1 MAGISERVQVKISG
15 WSLKIKRN
23 ADKTGLAEAVVAA
36 EIPRNRLKPLVS
48 MENLLSMSLNRL
60 TRNDFIQSR

>member
-1 MAGISERVQVKISG
+1 MAGISVRVQVKISG

-23 ADKTGLAEAVVAA
+23 ADKTGLSEAVAA